1 MIIWL
6 IFMIICIAVMY
17 FSGNSFCIFFA
28 GLTGFVVSALMLLSI
43 LIGIG

>member
-1 MIIWL
+1 MIWL
-6 IFMIICIAVMY
+6 IFMIISIVVMY
-17 FSGNSFCIFFA
+17 FSDNSFCTFFA